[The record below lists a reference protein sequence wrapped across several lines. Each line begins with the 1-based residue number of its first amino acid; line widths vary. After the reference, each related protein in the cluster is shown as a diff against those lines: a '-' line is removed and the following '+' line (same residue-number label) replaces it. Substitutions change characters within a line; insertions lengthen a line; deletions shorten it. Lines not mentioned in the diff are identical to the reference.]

1 MCQHDALLA
10 ASAADLTV
18 FAVVVGARLLV
29 PLLILRYP
37 LPAILAA
44 LVIDAAD
51 QTIFQQL
58 TDLDLTSYQ
67 GYDKALDV
75 YYLAIAYIS
84 TFRNWRH
91 PAALTVATFLWY
103 YRLVGVTQFELT
115 EWRALLLIFP
125 NTFEYFFIFF
135 EVVRLKWSTSRVSAR
150 FVLWSAAAI
159 WVFVKLPQEW
169 WIHIAQLDFT
179 DFMKEDVFGVDG
191 TDSWGTAL
199 ANRPAVTAL
208 VLALVTGLV
217 VVAVVVWRRLPP
229 GDHPVTFDAD
239 RIWPRDDPPVV
250 PATWTDGLVEKIV
263 LLSLVLVIFTEGI
276 PALSASIPLILA
288 GVAVIVVANAF
299 VSQALRR
306 RPLFTGAWASAG
318 SAFVVTAVV
327 NTVIWVLVSV
337 LVPTD
342 DRGAS
347 TLATAFYLLLV
358 SLIITLFDR
367 YRPRRALSGLRL
379 DPAAIG

>member
-1 MCQHDALLA
+1 MIAT
-10 ASAADLTV
+10 STADLAV
-18 FAVVVGARLLV
+18 FVVVVGARLLV

-51 QTIFQQL
+51 QTIFDQL

-67 GYDKALDV
+67 GYDKALDI

-103 YRLVGVTQFELT
+103 YRLVGVTLFELT
-115 EWRALLLIFP
+115 EVRALLLIFP

-135 EVVRLKWSTSRVSAR
+135 EVVRTKWSTSRVSAR
-150 FVLWSAAAI
+150 FVVYSAAAI
-159 WVFVKLPQEW
+159 WVFIKLPQEW

-179 DFMKEDVFGVDG
+179 DFMKEDVFGVDAA
-191 TDSWGTAL
+191 DSWGTAFT
-199 ANRPAVTAL
+199 NRPAVTAL
-208 VLALVTGLV
+208 ILAILVALT
-217 VVAVVVWRRLPP
+217 VVAVIVWRRLPP
-229 GDHPVTFDAD
+229 ADHRFTVDAD
-239 RIWPRDDPPVV
+239 KVWPPEDERSVTPER
-250 PATWTDGLVEKIV
+250 WTDGLVEKAA
-263 LLSLVLVIFTEGI
+263 LLSLVLVIFSEGI
-276 PALSASIPLILA
+276 PALTASIPVILA
-288 GVAVIVVANAF
+288 AIAVIVIANAF

-306 RPLFTGAWASAG
+306 RPMFEGAWASAG
-318 SAFVVTAVV
+318 GAFVVTVVV
-327 NTVIWVLVSV
+327 NSVIWAAVS
-337 LVPTD
+337 LLLPTD

-367 YRPRRALSGLRL
+367 FHARRYPAGLRR
-379 DPAAIG
+379 DPAAIA